1 MSYTS
6 TARPFIVPLS
16 CINPSP
22 PRLDCSLRE
31 LMSLI
36 REVNPDTRP
45 KGTLFSFST
54 VYPDMRRGGYR
65 LKDLGQ
71 TLSGKRG
78 MDDDT
83 TLYSR
88 KFQIGDFVDVA
99 VTPKSRNRPY

>member
-1 MSYTS
+1 
-6 TARPFIVPLS
+6 
-16 CINPSP
+16 
-22 PRLDCSLRE
+22 
-31 LMSLI
+31 MSLI

-45 KGTLFSFST
+45 KGTQFSFST

-65 LKDLGQ
+65 LKELGK

-88 KFQIGDFVDVA
+88 KFKIGDFVDVA
-99 VTPKSRNRPY
+99 VIPRSRNRPY